1 VSTALL
7 DSSGTPVSKPEE
19 AEDSLLEEVD
29 YLLNLS
35 TLSKFKDKKQIPIV
49 KLNLDGEV
57 KIIRP

>member
-1 VSTALL
+1 
-7 DSSGTPVSKPEE
+7 
-19 AEDSLLEEVD
+19 VD